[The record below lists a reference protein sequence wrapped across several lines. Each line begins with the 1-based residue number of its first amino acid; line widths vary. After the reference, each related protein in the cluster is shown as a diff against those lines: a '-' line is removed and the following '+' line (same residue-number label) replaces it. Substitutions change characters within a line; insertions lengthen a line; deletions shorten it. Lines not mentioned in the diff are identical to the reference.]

1 MLPQRHLAHVRIPD
15 LPVQVERP
23 RVGPGALLIASAI
36 DPGTLLACSP
46 EAAAIGLGP
55 GSSRY
60 TAQQLLPEA
69 TLIDADEHAYHAA
82 HTAIQTALQTFTPEI
97 ETLGLGE
104 WVMELRG
111 VGMLEREGAGAQG
124 RGSAGAREREGA
136 GARERRDAGA
146 QEPGSAGVR
155 ERIPPSKET
164 RQTRTAFAQP
174 ARVDVEGVRGWS
186 ANPTFKQASLFER
199 APAAQPRLL
208 VEEAPAQTSAQV
220 ETPTKPARARTQ
232 ARRTGAPTTQTLD
245 DLAQAILAAVQSAS
259 GLQVQI
265 GVASNR
271 FTAEQA
277 AKNVERGAES
287 VERTRSAELRNRG
300 HSALNNTHATH
311 HAPHSA
317 FLTVSSGEEA
327 RFLAPLSIDVLPHLP
342 GEARRRLHLLD
353 LHTLGDLAALRKPAV
368 LRQFGGDFA
377 GLHELACGRDPRPV
391 RVDAPPLR
399 IVRSLLLPDLEER
412 GLILNAL
419 GRLARQVGRALQLS
433 GHHAE
438 ALRLTLTLDDGQRLE
453 IGAAVKP
460 PSSDETRLMR
470 LAAQLLGRLDVPAPV
485 VSAAVSAYPLR
496 SWHLG
501 YYQRAL
507 REAGVVSE
515 QQNRL
520 EDALN
525 IVARRFGEAMV
536 RVAALFG
543 PPLPLPIEVELDGR
557 GQPVRFRLGGRGYAV
572 LTIDEAWREERRWWD
587 RPIRRDYFRVQV
599 GDGSPRTLYQDLDR
613 MTWHLDRAWP
623 R

>member
-1 MLPQRHLAHVRIPD
+1 MFYNAAMLSQHHLAHIWVPD

-23 RVGPGALLIASAI
+23 RVGPGTLLIASAVE
-36 DPGTLLACSP
+36 PGTLLACSP
-46 EAAAIGLGP
+46 EAVAIGLGP
-55 GSSRY
+55 GSSSY
-60 TAQQLLPEA
+60 TAQQLLPDA
-69 TLIDADEHAYHAA
+69 MLIDADEHAYHAV
-82 HTAIQTALQTFTPEI
+82 HTAIQAALQTFTPEI

-104 WVMELRG
+104 WVLDLRG
-111 VGMLEREGAGAQG
+111 VGI
-124 RGSAGAREREGA
+124 GSGSIGSD
-136 GARERRDAGA
+136 ERRARNEKRRA
-146 QEPGSAGVR
+146 EA
-155 ERIPPSKET
+155 
-164 RQTRTAFAQP
+164 P
-174 ARVDVEGVRGWS
+174 ATEAHPITMHQVRGPADAVGGRPQS
-186 ANPTFKQASLFER
+186 DERPAYRQAALFER
-199 APAAQPRLL
+199 ATTAQPRLL
-208 VEEAPAQTSAQV
+208 VED
-220 ETPTKPARARTQ
+220 ARARSVTQAEARPKPTRPRAQ
-232 ARRTGAPTTQTLD
+232 ARRVEAATTQTLAD
-245 DLAQAILAAVQSAS
+245 IAQAILGTVQAAS

-277 AKNVERGAES
+277 AKSVAREALERRA
-287 VERTRSAELRNRG
+287 N
-300 HSALNNTHATH
+300 
-311 HAPHSA
+311 APA
-317 FLTVSSGEEA
+317 PPLLVPVGEEA
-327 RFLAPLSIDVLPHLP
+327 SFLAPLSIDVLPHLP

-368 LRQFGGDFA
+368 LRQFGSDFA

-438 ALRLTLTLDDGQRLE
+438 ALRLTLTLDNGQRLE

-501 YYQRAL
+501 YHQRAL
-507 REAGVVSE
+507 REAGAVSE

-520 EDALN
+520 EEALHT
-525 IVARRFGEAMV
+525 VARRFGEAAV

-543 PPLPLPIEVELDGR
+543 PPLPLPVEVELDGR
-557 GQPVRFRLGGRGYAV
+557 GQPLRFRLGGRGYAV
-572 LTIDEAWREERRWWD
+572 LAVDETWREERRWWD

>member
-1 MLPQRHLAHVRIPD
+1 MLPQRHVAHVWIPN

-36 DPGTLLACSP
+36 EPSTLLACSA
-46 EAAAIGLGP
+46 EAAALGITP

-60 TAQQLLPEA
+60 AAQQLLPEA
-69 TLIDADEHAYHAA
+69 ILIEADEHAYHAV
-82 HTAIQTALQTFTPEI
+82 HTAIQAALQTFTPEV

-104 WVMELRG
+104 WVVDLRG
-111 VGMLEREGAGAQG
+111 TWKEEQGGKREEGRGRSEGRRARGEEREAKGNE
-124 RGSAGAREREGA
+124 ER
-136 GARERRDAGA
+136 
-146 QEPGSAGVR
+146 
-155 ERIPPSKET
+155 
-164 RQTRTAFAQP
+164 P
-174 ARVDVEGVRGWS
+174 A
-186 ANPTFKQASLFER
+186 FKQATLFEQ
-199 APAAQPRLL
+199 AAAIQPRLIA
-208 VEEAPAQTSAQV
+208 EAVPGEMTRTEDRAAASRSAASQT
-220 ETPTKPARARTQ
+220 PRA
-232 ARRTGAPTTQTLD
+232 LHK
-245 DLAQAILAAVQSAS
+245 LAQALATAAQAAS
-259 GLQVQI
+259 GLQVRI
-265 GVASNR
+265 GVAGNR

-277 AKNVERGAES
+277 AKREEGGAK
-287 VERTRSAELRNRG
+287 SAERRG
-300 HSALNNTHATH
+300 TSARSSLL
-311 HAPHSA
+311 APR
-317 FLTVSSGEEA
+317 SSITIIAVGEEA
-327 RFLAPLSIDVLPHLP
+327 RFLAPLPIDTLPHLP

-368 LRQFGGDFA
+368 LRQFGGEFA

-391 RVDAPPLR
+391 RADAPPLR
-399 IVRSLLLPDLEER
+399 VVRSLLLPDLEER

-419 GRLARQVGRALQLS
+419 GRLARQVGRALQTS

-501 YYQRAL
+501 YHQRAL
-507 REAGVVSE
+507 REAGAISE
-515 QQNRL
+515 QQGRL
-520 EDALN
+520 EEALHA
-525 IVARRFGEAMV
+525 VARRFGEAAV

-557 GQPVRFRLGGRGYAV
+557 GQPLRFRLGGRGYAV
-572 LTIDEAWREERRWWD
+572 LAVDETWREERRWWD
-587 RPIRRDYFRVQV
+587 RPIRRDYFRIQT

-613 MTWHLDRAWP
+613 LTWHLDRAWP

>member
-1 MLPQRHLAHVRIPD
+1 MLPQRHLAHVRVPN

-23 RVGPGALLIASAI
+23 RIGPGTLLIASAI
-36 DPGTLLACSP
+36 APGTLLACSA
-46 EAAAIGLGP
+46 EAVAIGLGP

-69 TLIDADEHAYHAA
+69 TLIDADEHAYHAVHA
-82 HTAIQTALQTFTPEI
+82 AIQAALQTFTPEI

-104 WVMELRG
+104 WVLDLRG
-111 VGMLEREGAGAQG
+111 IRSASENVGAESAGSGKRRSEKREGAKAVAAEARSATEQQVRVPTDGGEKRSQG
-124 RGSAGAREREGA
+124 EERPA
-136 GARERRDAGA
+136 F
-146 QEPGSAGVR
+146 
-155 ERIPPSKET
+155 
-164 RQTRTAFAQP
+164 RQAA
-174 ARVDVEGVRGWS
+174 
-186 ANPTFKQASLFER
+186 LFER
-199 APAAQPRLL
+199 VTTAQPRLL
-208 VEEAPAQTSAQV
+208 VEDAPPQPVRQAEARPR
-220 ETPTKPARARTQ
+220 PARARAQ
-232 ARRTGAPTTQTLD
+232 ARQAEASTTQPLTD
-245 DLAQAILAAVQSAS
+245 IAQAILTAVQSAS

-277 AKNVERGAES
+277 AKHVEREAI
-287 VERTRSAELRNRG
+287 VPTLPRSP
-300 HSALNNTHATH
+300 
-311 HAPHSA
+311 APPCVVP
-317 FLTVSSGEEA
+317 TGEEA

-342 GEARRRLHLLD
+342 GEARRRLRLLD

-412 GLILNAL
+412 GLILTAL

-453 IGAAVKP
+453 IGATVKP

-507 REAGVVSE
+507 REAGAVSE
-515 QQNRL
+515 RQNRL
-520 EDALN
+520 EEALHT
-525 IVARRFGEAMV
+525 VARRFGEATV

-543 PPLPLPIEVELDGR
+543 PPLPLPIEVELDGN
-557 GQPVRFRLGGRGYAV
+557 GQPLRFRLGGRGYAV
-572 LTIDEAWREERRWWD
+572 LIVDETWREERRWWD